1 MTSQA
6 APARRPTLL
15 SIASAT
21 PPLSL
26 TQEEIFEGLL
36 KHWYKELPNAERI
49 IKNTGV
55 RRRHF
60 AWDPRVELREG
71 NRGLGDRV
79 RVYERVGLEVT
90 GESVEKAL
98 GDLDRSRVGAFTMTT
113 NSGYSGPGL
122 DLFIAKKLGLRS
134 SIRRTFVGHM
144 GCFAAFPTLR
154 VALDS
159 LAARPDE
166 YVIANAS
173 EYSSLQWR
181 SDPDP
186 EQAVIMGLFGDA
198 TCSLVMG
205 TAPDGEGVQFIRSHT
220 EQLYETHEL
229 MGWNIMNDGFKMVLS
244 PYVPFVL
251 AEHIDTLLER
261 LLGPEKLNKGDIK
274 HWLIHPGGPKILE
287 AVARQLKVDKS
298 AMRASWHVLSE
309 YGNCGCVTALLVL
322 EEALKTDKPQRGE
335 YGVMM
340 GFGPGLTVE
349 SMLVRF

>member
-1 MTSQA
+1 MSQA

-15 SIASAT
+15 SIASAV

-26 TQEEIFEGLL
+26 TQEELYEGLF
-36 KHWYKELPNAERI
+36 KHWYKDLPQAQRVLM
-49 IKNTGV
+49 NTGV

-60 AWDPRVELREG
+60 AWDPREELATG
-71 NRGLGDRV
+71 HRGVGDRV

-90 GESVEKAL
+90 GQSVEKAL
-98 GDLDRSRVGAFTMTT
+98 AGLEPSRVGAFTMTT

-122 DLFIAKKLGLRS
+122 DLYLAKKLGLRS

-144 GCFAAFPTLR
+144 GCFAAFPVLR
-154 VALDS
+154 VAMDS

-166 YVIANAS
+166 LVIVNAS
-173 EYSSLQWR
+173 EYSSLQFR
-181 SDPDP
+181 GDP
-186 EQAVIMGLFGDA
+186 EPEQIVIMGLFGDA
-198 TCSLVMG
+198 SCTVVLGS
-205 TAPDGEGVQFIRSHT
+205 APDGEGIQLIRSHT

-229 MGWNIMNDGFKMVLS
+229 MGWQMMNDGFRMTLS
-244 PYVPFVL
+244 PFVPFVL
-251 AEHIDTLLER
+251 AEHIDAFLKKLLEPEG
-261 LLGPEKLNKGDIK
+261 LGAGDVK

-287 AVARQLKVDKS
+287 VVGKQLKLDRS
-298 AMRASWHVLSE
+298 RLRASWHVLAE
-309 YGNCGCVTALLVL
+309 YGNCGATTVLLVL

-349 SMLVRF
+349 GMLIRF

>member
-1 MTSQA
+1 MTQA
-6 APARRPTLL
+6 VPARRPTLL

-26 TQEEIFEGLL
+26 TQDELYEGLL
-36 KHWYKELPNAERI
+36 KHWYKTIPNAERI

-60 AWDPRVELREG
+60 AWDPRVELKDA
-71 NRGLGDRV
+71 NRGIGDRA

-98 GDLDRSRVGAFTMTT
+98 GNLDRSKVGAFTMTT

-122 DLFIAKKLGLRS
+122 DLFISKKLGLRS

-159 LAARPDE
+159 IAARPDE
-166 YVIANAS
+166 LVIANAS
-173 EYSSLQWR
+173 EFSSLQFR
-181 SDPDP
+181 NDPNP

-198 TCSLVMG
+198 TCTLVLG
-205 TAPDGEGVQFIRSHT
+205 SAPDGEGIQFLRSHT
-220 EQLYETHEL
+220 EQLYDTYEL
-229 MGWNIMNDGFKMVLS
+229 MGWHMQNDGFQMTLS

-251 AEHIDTLLER
+251 AEHIDAFLEK
-261 LLGPEKLNKGDIK
+261 LLGPEKLGASDIK

-287 AVARQLKVDKS
+287 AIAKQLKLDKS
-298 AMRASWHVLSE
+298 RMRASWHVLSE
-309 YGNCGCVTALLVL
+309 YGNCGCTTALLVL

-349 SMLVRF
+349 AMLVRF

>member
-1 MTSQA
+1 MS
-6 APARRPTLL
+6 PATPALRPTLL
-15 SIASAT
+15 SIASGA
-21 PPLSL
+21 PPLTL
-26 TQEEIFEGLL
+26 TQDEIFEGLL
-36 KHWYKELPNAERI
+36 KHWYKDIPNAERI

-55 RRRHF
+55 RQRHF
-60 AWDPRVELREG
+60 AWDPRVELRDG
-71 NRGLGDRV
+71 NRGVGDRV
-79 RVYERVGLEVT
+79 RVYERVGFEVT
-90 GESVEKAL
+90 GQSVEKAL
-98 GDLDRSRVGAFTMTT
+98 EGLDRAKVGSFTMTT

-122 DLFIAKKLGLRS
+122 DLFVAKKLGLRS

-159 LAARPDE
+159 VAARPDE

-173 EYSSLQWR
+173 EYSSLQFR
-181 SDPDP
+181 ADPDP

-198 TCSLVMG
+198 TCSLVVG

-229 MGWNIMNDGFKMVLS
+229 MAWHMMNDGFKMTLS

-251 AEHIDTLLER
+251 AEHIDTILER

-287 AVARQLKVDKS
+287 GIAKQLKLDKS

-309 YGNCGCVTALLVL
+309 FGNCGCVTALLVL
-322 EEALKTDKPQRGE
+322 EEALKTDKPKRGE

>member
-1 MTSQA
+1 MRQA
-6 APARRPTLL
+6 APLRPTLL

-26 TQEEIFEGLL
+26 TQEEMYEGLL
-36 KHWYKELPNAERI
+36 KDWYEDLPNADRI

-60 AWDPRVELREG
+60 AWDPRVELKNG
-71 NRGLGDRV
+71 NRGLSERV

-90 GESVEKAL
+90 SQSVEKAL
-98 GDLDRSRVGAFTMTT
+98 GDLERSKVGAFTMTT

-122 DLFIAKKLGLRS
+122 DLFTAKKLGLKS
-134 SIRRTFVGHM
+134 DIRRTFVGHM
-144 GCFAAFPTLR
+144 GCFAAFPVLR
-154 VALDS
+154 TAMDS
-159 LAARPDE
+159 IAARPDE

-173 EYSSLQWR
+173 EYSSLQFR
-181 SDPDP
+181 DDADA

-198 TCSLVMG
+198 ACTLVMG
-205 TAPDGEGVQFIRSHT
+205 SAPEGEGIQFLRSHT
-220 EQLYETHEL
+220 EQLYDTNEL
-229 MGWNIMNDGFKMVLS
+229 MGWHMYSDGFKMTLS

-251 AEHIDTLLER
+251 AEHIDAFLEK
-261 LLGPEKLNKGDIK
+261 LLGPEKLGASDIQ

-287 AVARQLKVDKS
+287 AIARQLKLDKS

-309 YGNCGCVTALLVL
+309 FGNCGCVTALLVL
-322 EEALKTDKPQRGE
+322 EEALKTDKPKRGE

-349 SMLVRF
+349 GMLVRF